1 MKWLGIAFASIVA
14 SAALCGVYYRPPIAS
29 AQVQT
34 YTKDQGYFYRLRA
47 GFEVKATGEQLDFDY
62 VVACNIRLTRWRDG
76 GLSDDST
83 HSPRAMVMAT
93 NGGQAVMLR
102 TLEACHGLTSEHDDV
117 PPDVLPLAIW
127 FDDFTDL
134 SAGLGYVSEA
144 AYENPLGKLKFRGA
158 RVDSATRAD

>member
-14 SAALCGVYYRPPIAS
+14 SAALCGVYYRPPIAL
-29 AQVQT
+29 AQVHT

-144 AYENPLGKLKFRGA
+144 AYDNPLGKLKFSWCTCR
-158 RVDSATRAD
+158 